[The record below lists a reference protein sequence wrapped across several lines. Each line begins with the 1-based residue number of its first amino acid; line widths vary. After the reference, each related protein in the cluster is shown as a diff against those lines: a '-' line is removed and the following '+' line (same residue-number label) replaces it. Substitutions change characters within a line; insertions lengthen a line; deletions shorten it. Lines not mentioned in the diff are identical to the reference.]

1 MNRCPSFPFSGA
13 LTRILVAPLDVLK
26 IRVQVLPHP
35 SPLAASFSRSPA
47 SLRPQYTSVEF
58 QKPVS
63 VSYIHRLGRQGAL
76 CLQFLSAVDVTLLLL
91 PGRRQGAVEGL
102 VSALHFHM
110 RTGLFETCAAVYRL
124 CSYGWATLVFN
135 FKYMTRACEAVTQAL
150 PLPSPAEA
158 SLDSLLQ
165 SLLILLTLSAQFV
178 HITNQVR
185 SLLCQ

>member
-1 MNRCPSFPFSGA
+1 VSHIF
-13 LTRILVAPLDVLK
+13 TD
-26 IRVQVLPHP
+26 
-35 SPLAASFSRSPA
+35 LAAKVLF
-47 SLRPQYTSVEF
+47 
-58 QKPVS
+58 
-63 VSYIHRLGRQGAL
+63 
-76 CLQFLSAVDVTLLLL
+76 CLQLLSAVDVTLLLLL

-124 CSYGWATLVFN
+124 RSYGWATLVFN

-185 SLLCQ
+185 SLLC